1 MTFRQA
7 RIRKNLELRA
17 RILQAIRSFFSE
29 NNYLEVETPSRIPAP
44 IPEAHIEAEPSGRW
58 YLHPSPEICMKQLLA
73 AGYPR
78 IFQICRCFRKDERGD
93 RHLPELTMLE
103 WYTQDADYMDLMTQC
118 EHLIQTVAFK
128 VCSGDVLKYQGRSV
142 ELNSPWERIAV
153 ADAFDRYSSV
163 SMVQA
168 LEQQRF
174 DEIMAL
180 EIEPHLGREKPL
192 FIYDY
197 PVTKTALAKRTD
209 DAETTA
215 QRFELYIAGV
225 EICNAF
231 SELTDPDE
239 QKARFEGENDLRR
252 KAGKTVY
259 PMSEHFLAALKDLP
273 AAAGNA
279 LGIDR
284 LVMLFAGA
292 RHIDDVVAFAPEE
305 L

>member
-215 QRFELYIAGV
+215 QRFELYIAGL
-225 EICNAF
+225 ELCNAF
-231 SELTDPDE
+231 TELNDSFEQRKRLEMENRIRSESGRQPYPLSENFLKAVGMMPD
-239 QKARFEGENDLRR
+239 A
-252 KAGKTVY
+252 
-259 PMSEHFLAALKDLP
+259 S
-273 AAAGNA
+273 GNA

-284 LVMLFAGA
+284 LVMLFADTSC
-292 RHIDDVVAFAPEE
+292 IDDVVAFIPEE